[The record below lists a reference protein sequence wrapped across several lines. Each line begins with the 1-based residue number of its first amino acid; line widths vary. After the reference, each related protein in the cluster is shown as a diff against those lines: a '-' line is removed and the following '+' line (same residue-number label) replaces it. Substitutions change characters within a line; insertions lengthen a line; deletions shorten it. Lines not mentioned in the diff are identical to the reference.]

1 MDGTT
6 QPVRSEGPL
15 RRACLCERDRPVS
28 SPRAIATHDKVA
40 ELQHKLYRAAKASP
54 DRRFHALY
62 DKVHR
67 RDVLWRA
74 WVNVARNGGAAGV
87 DGVTI
92 AMVEEDGVTAFLD
105 DLAAELAGGLWRPA
119 PVRRVEIPK
128 PDGRTRPL
136 GIPTVR
142 ERVVQAALKIVLEPI
157 FEADFSPSSFGF
169 RPKRSAHHAL
179 NTIMDEVWSG
189 RKVVVEA
196 DIASFFD
203 EVDQNILMEALAER
217 VVDHKVLKAIK
228 ALLAAG
234 VLVGEQLLSSDTGTP
249 QGGVISPLLANVYLN
264 RLDREWERRHRGL
277 GRLIRYADDLVV
289 VCRYESQA
297 ARALVVLKEELARL
311 GLRVQPSKTRVV
323 NLKAGEGF
331 DFLGFHHRW
340 VAAKRRP
347 AVWFL
352 ARWPS
357 RRAMARARDR
367 IRELTAR
374 RLLARPI
381 EAVVGSINRF
391 LAGWGAYFRHG
402 NSSAC
407 FDAIEH
413 FVTERLVL
421 FISKK
426 HQQRGRWFGRRVLFA
441 SPTRLGLVRLAGT
454 VSAPRPNRWR

>member
-1 MDGTT
+1 M
-6 QPVRSEGPL
+6 SA
-15 RRACLCERDRPVS
+15 RRAM
-28 SPRAIATHDKVA
+28 ATRDKVA
-40 ELQHKLYRAAKASP
+40 ELQRALYRAAKASP

-92 AMVEEDGVTAFLD
+92 AAIEEAGVGPFLD
-105 DLAAELAGGLWRPA
+105 DLAAELAEGRWRPT

-142 ERVVQAALKIVLEPI
+142 DRVVQAALKIVLEPI
-157 FEADFSPSSFGF
+157 FEADFAASSFGF

-179 NTIMDEVWSG
+179 NTAMDEAWAG
-189 RKVVVEA
+189 RRVVVEA

-203 EVDQNILMEALAER
+203 EVDHDLLLGALAER
-217 VVDHKVLKAIK
+217 VIDRKVLKAIR
-228 ALLAAG
+228 ALLGAG

-249 QGGVISPLLANVYLN
+249 QGGVISPLLANVYLH
-264 RLDREWERRHRGL
+264 RLDRKWERRHRGL
-277 GRLIRYADDLVV
+277 GRLIRFADDLVI

-297 ARALVVLKEELARL
+297 ARALVVLQEELTRL
-311 GLRVQPSKTRVV
+311 GLRIQPAKTGIV
-323 NLKAGEGF
+323 NLKHGEGF

-340 VAAKRRP
+340 VAAERRP
-347 AVWFL
+347 GVHFL

-357 RRAMARARDR
+357 RRAMARARTR
-367 IRELTAR
+367 IRDLTAR
-374 RLLARPI
+374 SQLRRPI
-381 EAVVGSINRF
+381 AAVVADLNQF
-391 LAGWGAYFRHG
+391 LIGWRGYFRHG
-402 NSSAC
+402 NSAAS
-407 FDAIEH
+407 FDALEH
-413 FVTERLVL
+413 FLTERLVL

-426 HQQRGRWFGRRVLFA
+426 HQRRGRWFGRRVLFG
-441 SPTRLGLVRLAGT
+441 SPNRLGLVSLAGT
-454 VSAPRPNRWR
+454 ISAPRPNRWR